1 MMVGTIGELRRFPV
15 KSLLGEMLTEAVV
28 QPRGLA
34 GDRRWAVRGADGR
47 FGSGKSTRR
56 FRQMDGLFQLAA
68 RYDGA
73 VPVLRFPSG
82 QRLRGDDPA
91 VHAALS
97 RHVGEPVTLTAEED
111 VSHFDEGPL
120 HVLTTA
126 SLRHLGGLLGGPV
139 DPRRFRANL
148 LLDVSGPPARLE
160 DGWPGRTLHVGDEVV
175 LRVTRRMTRCVMV
188 NSAQEDLPHDGRV
201 LRAVAIADELT
212 FGVLAQVE
220 RAGTVRF
227 GDPVVLR
234 G

>member
-1 MMVGTIGELRRFPV
+1 MVGTLAALRRFPV
-15 KSLLGEMLTEAVV
+15 KSLLGESLTEAVV
-28 QPRGLA
+28 QERGIT

-82 QRLRGDDPA
+82 KHVRGDDPG

-97 RHVGEPVTLTAEED
+97 SHVGEPVTLTAEED

-126 SLRHLGGLLGGPV
+126 SLRHLGAVLGGPV

-148 LLDVSGPPARLE
+148 VIDVPAVSGRLE
-160 DGWPGRTLHVGDEVV
+160 RGWLGQVLQLGDEVV
-175 LRVTRRMTRCVMV
+175 LRVTRPMPRCVMV
-188 NSAQEDLPHDGRV
+188 NNAQEDLPYDGRI
-201 LRAVAIADELT
+201 LRAVATADELT
-212 FGVLAQVE
+212 FGVLAHVE
-220 RAGTVRF
+220 REGTVRF
-227 GDPVVLR
+227 GDPVVRR

>member
-1 MMVGTIGELRRFPV
+1 MVGTIGELRRFPV
-15 KSLLGEMLTEAVV
+15 KSLLGETLTGAVV

-56 FRQMDGLFQLAA
+56 FRQMDGLFQLTA

-73 VPVLRFPSG
+73 VPVLGFPSG
-82 QRLRGDDPA
+82 VSVRGDDPA

-97 RHVGEPVTLTAEED
+97 RHIGEPVTLTAEED

-126 SLRHLGGLLGGPV
+126 SLRHLAALLGGPV
-139 DPRRFRANL
+139 DPRRFRANIVI
-148 LLDVSGPPARLE
+148 DVPGVSALLE
-160 DGWPGRTLHVGDEVV
+160 DGWLGQALHVGDEVV
-175 LRVTRRMTRCVMV
+175 LRVAKRMPRCVMV
-188 NSAQEDLPHDGRV
+188 NNAQQELPHDGRI
-201 LRAVAIADELT
+201 LRAVAAANELT
-212 FGVLAQVE
+212 FGVLAHVE
-220 RAGTVRF
+220 RAGAVRC
-227 GDPVVLR
+227 GDPVVRR

>member
-15 KSLLGEMLTEAVV
+15 KSLLGETLTGAVV

-56 FRQMDGLFQLAA
+56 FRQMDGLFQLTA

-73 VPVLRFPSG
+73 VPVLGFPSG
-82 QRLRGDDPA
+82 VSVRGDDPA

-97 RHVGEPVTLTAEED
+97 RHIGEPVTLTAEED

-126 SLRHLGGLLGGPV
+126 SLRHLAALLGGPV
-139 DPRRFRANL
+139 DPRRFRANIVI
-148 LLDVSGPPARLE
+148 DVPGVSALLE
-160 DGWPGRTLHVGDEVV
+160 DGWLGQALHVGDEVV
-175 LRVTRRMTRCVMV
+175 LRVAKRMPRCVMV
-188 NSAQEDLPHDGRV
+188 NNAQQELPHDGRI
-201 LRAVAIADELT
+201 LRAVAAANELT
-212 FGVLAQVE
+212 FGVLAHVE
-220 RAGTVRF
+220 RAGAVRC
-227 GDPVVLR
+227 GDPVVRR